1 MRRGEGENGGDA
13 LGAEPGEQSAE
24 LGERNPESGGS
35 PMLPE
40 RLSENGPAERPWRG
54 EPGQGRAG
62 PGEDEGNAVETE
74 SAGLRLWVCARL
86 CWQGDAP
93 SQAGRMHA

>member
-35 PMLPE
+35 PMLLE
-40 RLSENGPAERPWRG
+40 RLSENGP
-54 EPGQGRAG
+54 
-62 PGEDEGNAVETE
+62 
-74 SAGLRLWVCARL
+74 
-86 CWQGDAP
+86 GDAP
-93 SQAGRMHA
+93 RGVPGGESRGRAELDPARMRETRLRRRARG